1 MAGQELI
8 PGDPRPQHRNGKLFS
23 EFLYRHPHLSIV
35 NALPQCE
42 GLISSDNKIEESIL
56 DFFVVCSKVLP
67 FVKKMVI
74 DESKNYILT
83 NYRKVGKTGKSIDS
97 DHFTE

>member
-23 EFLYRHPHLSIV
+23 EFLYRHPHLSIL

-56 DFFVVCSKVLP
+56 GFCVVGSKVLP
-67 FVKKMVI
+67 FVKRMVI
-74 DESKNYILT
+74 YESKNYILT
-83 NYRKVGKTGKSIDS
+83 NIVKLGRLESL
-97 DHFTE
+97 